1 MRNLML
7 PSLQLIESLW
17 QEMSRLH
24 FSQEYAYD
32 KHQYDDQDLTNTAL
46 NKLGLN
52 SWNKHDPLYKSSI
65 GIAGKMTAVALGV
78 DYSAR
83 IRIPLTV
90 DKSQLRILHPRV
102 GKQNK
107 VAKLQSQGLWKLPVL
122 GDYAEALAVDS
133 AQTLSAWLDQ
143 ICLP

>member
-1 MRNLML
+1 
-7 PSLQLIESLW
+7 
-17 QEMSRLH
+17 MSRLH

-52 SWNKHDPLYKSSI
+52 SWDKHDPLYKSNI

-102 GKQNK
+102 SKQNK

-122 GDYAEALAVDS
+122 GDYAETLAVDS

>member
-1 MRNLML
+1 
-7 PSLQLIESLW
+7 
-17 QEMSRLH
+17 MSRLH

-52 SWNKHDPLYKSSI
+52 SWDKHDPLYKSSI
-65 GIAGKMTAVALGV
+65 GIAGKMTAVAVGK

-83 IRIPLTV
+83 IRIPLRV

-107 VAKLQSQGLWKLPVL
+107 VAKLWSQGLWKLPVL
-122 GDYAEALAVDS
+122 GNYAEALAVDS
-133 AQTLSAWLDQ
+133 VQTLSAWLDQ